1 MGTLRNKKL
10 ANLIKNELS
19 FTLDRKVKDPRKGM
33 ITITEVRLNNDN
45 SVATVFFSTLG
56 SEEEKSDALKFLEH
70 VKPYLRSELR
80 TILKIRII
88 PELRFEIDNSFE
100 YGQKIESL
108 LKKIH
113 QDQTESDMESG
124 TGL

>member
-80 TILKIRII
+80 TILKIRKI